1 MSKILE
7 EVLKEFERIAAI
19 PRPSKHEGTVADYLV
34 DRLKALGAK
43 VEKDETGNVIAEI
56 AAPSSEGKPQFVLQA
71 HMDMVCVSDG
81 KKPYNPLTDSIKLV
95 RKGKYLRAEGT
106 SLGADDGIGIA
117 IILYLLENRAK
128 EGITLPLK
136 VIFTVDEEVGMTGA
150 SNLDEKH
157 LNGAKYLLNIDSE
170 NAEEL
175 VIGSA
180 GSMRIEFKRQAKP
193 TTPTKSEAVKLRI
206 AGFKGGHSGEAIG
219 IPHANAIK
227 VLAKSLRLLDCEVAR
242 IKGGRAMNV
251 IPSEAEAVIMLD
263 HKELPKI
270 TDVTAEVY
278 KTSRELDE
286 NDMSVSMENIL
297 NLPKQVF
304 TAESTQALLKLIEM
318 LEDGVHDSET
328 SANIGVLKATSK
340 GMMIEY
346 MPRFHSETGYEVMK
360 SSAIKA
366 AEESGFKIDIGHI
379 TPPWKSE
386 NNDLADRMKAIAH
399 EQGRELTKRVI
410 HGGLECSYFSV
421 KNPSLEIVSIGTTN
435 LDIHSPK
442 EKLLLSSVEPTVQ
455 LILETLRRGAVK

>member
-95 RKGKYLRAEGT
+95 RKGKYLKADGT

-150 SNLDEKH
+150 SKLDEKH

-180 GSMRIEFKRQAKP
+180 GSMRIEFKR
-193 TTPTKSEAVKLRI
+193 
-206 AGFKGGHSGEAIG
+206 
-219 IPHANAIK
+219 
-227 VLAKSLRLLDCEVAR
+227 
-242 IKGGRAMNV
+242 
-251 IPSEAEAVIMLD
+251 
-263 HKELPKI
+263 
-270 TDVTAEVY
+270 
-278 KTSRELDE
+278 
-286 NDMSVSMENIL
+286 
-297 NLPKQVF
+297 
-304 TAESTQALLKLIEM
+304 
-318 LEDGVHDSET
+318 
-328 SANIGVLKATSK
+328 
-340 GMMIEY
+340 
-346 MPRFHSETGYEVMK
+346 
-360 SSAIKA
+360 
-366 AEESGFKIDIGHI
+366 
-379 TPPWKSE
+379 
-386 NNDLADRMKAIAH
+386 
-399 EQGRELTKRVI
+399 
-410 HGGLECSYFSV
+410 
-421 KNPSLEIVSIGTTN
+421 
-435 LDIHSPK
+435 
-442 EKLLLSSVEPTVQ
+442 
-455 LILETLRRGAVK
+455 